1 MKRIG
6 IPLKNV
12 RIKDG
17 KVIKTRKHLDA
28 SKQIASRSK
37 KRIVAKAQAIGIKPK
52 S

>member
-1 MKRIG
+1 VKRIG

-37 KRIVAKAQAIGIKPK
+37 KRIFTMAQAIGIKPK
-52 S
+52 G

>member
-1 MKRIG
+1 MKLRG
-6 IPLKNV
+6 IPIRGVKV
-12 RIKDG
+12 KDG

-37 KRIVAKAQAIGIKPK
+37 KRIVARTQAIGIKPK

>member
-1 MKRIG
+1 MKLRG
-6 IPLKNV
+6 IKVANV

-37 KRIVAKAQAIGIKPK
+37 KRIVTRAQAIGIKRK
-52 S
+52 

>member
-1 MKRIG
+1 MKLRG
-6 IPLKNV
+6 IKVPNV

-37 KRIVAKAQAIGIKPK
+37 KRIVARAQAIGITKK
-52 S
+52 